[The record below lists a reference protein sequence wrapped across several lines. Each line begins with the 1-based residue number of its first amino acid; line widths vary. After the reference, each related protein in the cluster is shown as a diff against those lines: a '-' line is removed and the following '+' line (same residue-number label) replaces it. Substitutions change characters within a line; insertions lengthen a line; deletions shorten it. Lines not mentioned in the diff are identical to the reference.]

1 VNREASTVGRAA
13 AVRGHLLQSLPIRVK
28 LTLAFV
34 VAMSVVLAATGMFL
48 YLRFQSELNGTIDR
62 GLRSQA
68 FGVQALLMQA
78 DSGLRDAS
86 RGLVRNGQSFA
97 QVVVAGRVTDRTPP
111 LSERLLLS
119 HRELALARRGP
130 IMLERPAVP
139 GVPGPARLLATT
151 VSGQNGRATIVV
163 GALLRDRDRA
173 LSVLALLLVLG
184 GSGAL
189 LLAGGVG
196 FGLSTVALRTVESMR
211 RRAQTITV
219 ADPGE
224 RLPVPRAHDELWRLG
239 TTLNEMLARNEAA
252 FARERAFVDDASHE
266 LRTPMAV
273 LRAELE
279 IALRGQDSV
288 AELRAALA
296 SAFEET
302 SRVSQLVD
310 DLLILARADQGKLPL
325 RWTPVLVGD
334 LLDRVAE
341 RFRAQA
347 EAAGR
352 SLTVMAMP
360 ELQLPA
366 DQARLEQALGNMVE
380 NALRHGSGPIVL
392 SGAPANEV
400 VEIHVTDEGPGLSP
414 GFVDVA
420 FDRFARADP
429 GRTAEG
435 SGLGLAIVRSIARA
449 HRGEAHA
456 ANRRLGGAD
465 MWLVLPANVRQTGH
479 TSPKPRLIAP

>member
-1 VNREASTVGRAA
+1 
-13 AVRGHLLQSLPIRVK
+13 
-28 LTLAFV
+28 
-34 VAMSVVLAATGMFL
+34 M
-48 YLRFQSELNGTIDR
+48 
-62 GLRSQA
+62 
-68 FGVQALLMQA
+68 
-78 DSGLRDAS
+78 
-86 RGLVRNGQSFA
+86 
-97 QVVVAGRVTDRTPP
+97 
-111 LSERLLLS
+111 
-119 HRELALARRGP
+119 
-130 IMLERPAVP
+130 P

-211 RRAQTITV
+211 RRAQTISV
-219 ADPGE
+219 
-224 RLPVPRAHDELWRLG
+224 
-239 TTLNEMLARNEAA
+239 
-252 FARERAFVDDASHE
+252 E

-420 FDRFARADP
+420 FERFARADP

-465 MWLVLPANVRQTGH
+465 MWLIPQRHSAAGIELAQASRLGAPSHEASSGGPVQPPGRPTALGHPLTRDASVDPQELPTLAA
-479 TSPKPRLIAP
+479 LAPHWGQARNRASYDTRAAGTRRWTARALPT

>member
-1 VNREASTVGRAA
+1 
-13 AVRGHLLQSLPIRVK
+13 
-28 LTLAFV
+28 
-34 VAMSVVLAATGMFL
+34 
-48 YLRFQSELNGTIDR
+48 
-62 GLRSQA
+62 
-68 FGVQALLMQA
+68 
-78 DSGLRDAS
+78 
-86 RGLVRNGQSFA
+86 
-97 QVVVAGRVTDRTPP
+97 
-111 LSERLLLS
+111 
-119 HRELALARRGP
+119 
-130 IMLERPAVP
+130 MLERPAVP

-211 RRAQTITV
+211 RRAQTISV
-219 ADPGE
+219 
-224 RLPVPRAHDELWRLG
+224 
-239 TTLNEMLARNEAA
+239 
-252 FARERAFVDDASHE
+252 E

-420 FDRFARADP
+420 FERFARADP